1 MYPLFWLIFEHML
14 TKSADLR
21 QWEEVYKHAQVKLIS
36 LSRESKYIAEKKNV
50 KTEMKVLNWDK
61 L

>member
-1 MYPLFWLIFEHML
+1 MYPLFWLIFELML

-36 LSRESKYIAEKKNV
+36 LSRESKYLAEKKKRQDRN
-50 KTEMKVLNWDK
+50 ESPELR
-61 L
+61 

>member
-36 LSRESKYIAEKKNV
+36 LSRESKYLAEKKKRQDRN
-50 KTEMKVLNWDK
+50 ESPELR
-61 L
+61 

>member
-1 MYPLFWLIFEHML
+1 ML

-36 LSRESKYIAEKKNV
+36 LSRESKYLAEKKKRQDRN
-50 KTEMKVLNWDK
+50 ESPELR
-61 L
+61 